1 MASKT
6 INPFTFLQQVR
17 AETAKV
23 TWPSRRETMISTIMV
38 VVFAFIA
45 AIFFFAADQ
54 LMGFGSST
62 SSASATRQRPR
73 RKIEMTARWY
83 IVHAYS
89 NFEKKVAEDIE
100 HKAKQKGLSDQI
112 EQIVVPTEKVV
123 EVRRGRK
130 VDAERKFFPGYVL
143 VRANLTD
150 AVFSLI
156 KNTPKVTGFLGDS
169 KPVPITDKEA
179 ERILHQVQEG
189 VERPKPSVTFEIGE
203 QVRVSDGPFA
213 SFNGF
218 VQEVDEERARL
229 KVEVSIF
236 GRAVPVDLEFGQVE
250 KG

>member
-1 MASKT
+1 
-6 INPFTFLQQVR
+6 
-17 AETAKV
+17 
-23 TWPSRRETMISTIMV
+23 
-38 VVFAFIA
+38 
-45 AIFFFAADQ
+45 
-54 LMGFGSST
+54 
-62 SSASATRQRPR
+62 
-73 RKIEMTARWY
+73 MTARWY

-100 HKAKQKGLSDQI
+100 NKAKQKGLGGQI

-169 KPVPITDKEA
+169 KPVPITDSEA
-179 ERILHQVQEG
+179 ERILQQVQEG
-189 VERPKPSVTFEIGE
+189 VERPKPSITFEIGE

-213 SFNGF
+213 SFNGY
-218 VQEVDEERARL
+218 VQEVDEERSRL